1 MKIQKKHMI
10 IGAIVV
16 SVMFL
21 TGFGLV
27 VADGPGRF
35 WGDESHYRS
44 HGGAFHH
51 RFHGKGMAD
60 HILSRIDSRMAFLEL
75 NETQKEKVEEIKAKI
90 KTRLTEGMEDRN
102 ALMTELRAKLNGE
115 NPDVN
120 NVSELIKKRIRNM
133 SSFMEENLDLFVEFY
148 NMLDDNQK
156 AQLIERFREKMGP
169 IEG

>member
-16 SVMFL
+16 SVMLL

-35 WGDESHYRS
+35 WCDESPHRS

-51 RFHGKGMAD
+51 RFHGKDMAD
-60 HILSRIDSRMAFLEL
+60 HILSRMDSRIAFLEL
-75 NETQKEKVEEIKAKI
+75 NETQKEKVEGIKAKI
-90 KTRLTEGMEDRN
+90 KTRLSEGMKVKN
-102 ALMTELRAKLNGE
+102 ALMTELRTELNGE

-120 NVSELIKKRIRNM
+120 AVSEMIKKRIQKM

-148 NMLDDNQK
+148 NMLDATQK
-156 AQLIERFREKMGP
+156 AQLIERCREKMGP
-169 IEG
+169 TEG

>member
-16 SVMFL
+16 SVMLL

-35 WGDESHYRS
+35 WGDESH
-44 HGGAFHH
+44 H

-60 HILSRIDSRMAFLEL
+60 HILSRMDSRIAFLEL
-75 NETQKEKVEEIKAKI
+75 NENQKKKVEGIKAKI
-90 KTRLTEGMEDRN
+90 KTRLSEGMEVKN
-102 ALMTELRAKLNGE
+102 TLMTELRTELNE
-115 NPDVN
+115 TNPDVN
-120 NVSELIKKRIRNM
+120 NVSDLIKKRIRKM

-148 NMLDDNQK
+148 NVLDDGQK
-156 AQLIERFREKMGP
+156 SQLIERFREKMGP
-169 IEG
+169 TEG

>member
-10 IGAIVV
+10 IGAIVL
-16 SVMFL
+16 SIMLL

-27 VADGPGRF
+27 VADGPGGF
-35 WGDESHYRS
+35 WGDESHPRFR
-44 HGGAFHH
+44 GGAFHH
-51 RFHGKGMAD
+51 RFHGKDMAD
-60 HILSRIDSRMAFLEL
+60 HILSRMDSRIAFLEL
-75 NETQKEKVEEIKAKI
+75 NETQKEKVEGIKAKI
-90 KTRLTEGMEDRN
+90 KTRLSEGMEDRN
-102 ALMTELRAKLNGE
+102 ALMTELRAELNGK

-120 NVSELIKKRIRNM
+120 NVSDMIKKRIQKM

-169 IEG
+169 TEG

>member
-16 SVMFL
+16 SVMLL

-35 WGDESHYRS
+35 WGDESHRGF
-44 HGGAFHH
+44 HRGGFHH
-51 RFHGKGMAD
+51 KFHGKGMAD

-90 KTRLTEGMEDRN
+90 KTRLNEGLEDRN
-102 ALMTELRAKLNGE
+102 ALITELRAEMNEE

-120 NVSELIKKRIRNM
+120 NVSEIIKTRIRKM
-133 SSFMEENLDLFVEFY
+133 SSFMEENIDLFVEFY
-148 NMLDDNQK
+148 NILDDDQK
-156 AQLIERFREKMGP
+156 AQMIERFREKMGP
-169 IEG
+169 TEG